1 MNKQNGFLVRYTDD
15 FNRKHITFT
24 NKFSDVKFLKERFD
38 NKVTYEPT
46 SYVENVEKNQDD

>member
-1 MNKQNGFLVRYTDD
+1 MDKQNGFLIRYTDD